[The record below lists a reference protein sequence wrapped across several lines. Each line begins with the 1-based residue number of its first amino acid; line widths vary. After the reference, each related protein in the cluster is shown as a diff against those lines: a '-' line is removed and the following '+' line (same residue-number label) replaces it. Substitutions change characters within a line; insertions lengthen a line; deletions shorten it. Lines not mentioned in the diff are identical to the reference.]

1 MKLQWT
7 VVACLIFLVTGIAIG
22 NLIGG
27 MDRGEDREI
36 LYQVSTIDALLQGS
50 YDGVV
55 PYAEVKKHGD
65 FGIAT
70 FDGLDGE
77 MIAFEGNC
85 YQIRADGKVIK
96 VTDEMTIPF
105 GTVTYFSPDHAV
117 PVVYV
122 SNITDFSQQVE
133 ASLPSRNH
141 MYAIQVRGEFPY
153 VKTRSI
159 PRQEKPYPRMVDA
172 SANQSLFEFFDT
184 RGIIV
189 GFWTPDLVE
198 GLNIPGFHLHYLTDD
213 CTGGGHILELIVEN
227 ATVDL
232 DLTPGFSMVLPTGED
247 FSTVDLSGDLSSDL
261 ARVEKGSNGY

>member
-1 MKLQWT
+1 MKPQWT
-7 VVACLIFLVTGIAIG
+7 VLACLIFLVAGIAIG
-22 NLIGG
+22 ILIEGR
-27 MDRGEDREI
+27 DRNEDHET

-50 YDGVV
+50 YDGVIS
-55 PYAEVKKHGD
+55 YGEVKKHGD

-77 MIAFEGNC
+77 MIAFEGNF
-85 YQIRADGKVIK
+85 YQIRADGKVID
-96 VTDEMTIPF
+96 VTDDMKIPF
-105 GTVTYFSPDHAV
+105 GTVTYFSPDH
-117 PVVYV
+117 VVIV
-122 SNITDFSQQVE
+122 ANASNITAFSQQVE
-133 ASLPSRNH
+133 TLLPSKNH
-141 MYAIQVRGEFPY
+141 MYAILVRGEFPY

-172 SANQSLFEFFDT
+172 SANQSIFEFFDT

-213 CTGGGHILELIVEN
+213 RTGGGHILELVVHN
-227 ATVDL
+227 ATVEL
-232 DLTPGFSMVLPTGED
+232 DLTPGFSMVLPTGGD

-261 ARVEKGSNGY
+261 AVVEKGSNE